1 MWSKIEH
8 LLPLANIVSC
18 VFCLSLQVQMRLINL
33 NSLLRYGAYGT
44 VEMLTL
50 GSKNLWMLLQLAILQ
65 WVLFLR
71 SSWPHGANKL
81 YVTYMMTHLW
91 RPNLNHGRNRI
102 PIGWSVIWVALFT
115 QNKCFGL
122 GICFHDSS
130 RHFVRAYTMGF
141 SSISLVVESETTILR
156 LAI

>member
-50 GSKNLWMLLQLAILQ
+50 GSKNL
-65 WVLFLR
+65 
-71 SSWPHGANKL
+71 
-81 YVTYMMTHLW
+81 
-91 RPNLNHGRNRI
+91 
-102 PIGWSVIWVALFT
+102 
-115 QNKCFGL
+115 
-122 GICFHDSS
+122 
-130 RHFVRAYTMGF
+130 
-141 SSISLVVESETTILR
+141 
-156 LAI
+156 